1 MRLGSGGQ
9 LLEVGGWLS
18 SGLERISDVM
28 TSKAYSTSCDIRA
41 EVSRKI
47 MMLKQITQTWQCS
60 SNSNIQSESFRK
72 DDLTK
77 DILQFNILNM

>member
-1 MRLGSGGQ
+1 MM
-9 LLEVGGWLS
+9 S
-18 SGLERISDVM
+18 SN
-28 TSKAYSTSCDIRA
+28 A
-41 EVSRKI
+41 